1 MNIGRRIRNLR
12 LKKGLTQEEL
22 GERTDL
28 TKGYISQ
35 IERDLSSPSIETFF
49 NILEV
54 LGCPPREFFDEGKRE
69 QKVVYTD
76 EDLTEFADEERG
88 YTVQWL
94 VPESNENEMEPILL
108 TIAPGGKFK
117 EFEPSSSDTFAYVLS
132 GSVKVRLGNVALR
145 EVRAFAQLFLG
156 KPLLQPKVSDSSADV
171 HPVHPLPPGF
181 LPWRVDARVSKG
193 PSFVTGV

>member
-49 NILEV
+49 SILEV
-54 LGCPPREFFDEGKRE
+54 LGCPPREFFDEGKPE

-76 EDLTEFADEERG
+76 EDLTEFVDEERG

-108 TIAPGGKFK
+108 TIALGGKFK

-132 GSVKVRLGNVALR
+132 GSVKVRLGSAVYSAKAGETIYYQASEEHQIVNDGDTPS
-145 EVRAFAQLFLG
+145 QL
-156 KPLLQPKVSDSSADV
+156 LLVVTDSY
-171 HPVHPLPPGF
+171 L
-181 LPWRVDARVSKG
+181 
-193 PSFVTGV
+193 